1 MDRGFQ
7 CYAYARGGRWQAIC
21 TDLDIAVDGASR
33 RAVEDS
39 LATALDMYLEW
50 VSELP
55 REEQARFLA
64 RRAPWYV
71 RLEMAALT
79 RIGLLIGGGER
90 SRRFVLQSHL
100 PVRA

>member
-1 MDRGFQ
+1 MDREFQ
-7 CYAYARGGRWQAIC
+7 CYAYTRGGGWHAIC

-33 RAVEDS
+33 RAVEGS

-64 RRAPWYV
+64 RRAPWHV

-79 RIGLLIGGGER
+79 RIGRLIGAGDR
-90 SRRFVLQSHL
+90 SRGFVLQSHM
-100 PVRA
+100 PARA